1 MSNAILELIVREQS
15 KAERRR
21 ANVAATQAE
30 IQIFGDST
38 KLQNKLA
45 RQEAA
50 VQESVDNLEKLNK
63 AGGKLKK

>member
-1 MSNAILELIVREQS
+1 MSNAILDLIAREQS

-21 ANVAATQAE
+21 AAVEATKVE
-30 IQIFGDST
+30 IDVLGDSA

-50 VQESVDNLEKLNK
+50 VQESLDALDKLNK
-63 AGGKLKK
+63 AVGKKK

>member
-1 MSNAILELIVREQS
+1 MSNAILDLIVREQG

-21 ANVAATQAE
+21 AAVAATKAE
-30 IQIFGDST
+30 IEILGDSV

-50 VQESVDNLEKLNK
+50 VKESLAALDKLNK
-63 AGGKLKK
+63 ANK